1 MNEKTNNNKFE
12 YGDIVYFLD
21 SKGKIDTA
29 IFSEIWNAGG
39 ESFAYIQQRGHEFTI
54 SDEELFDSEINLL
67 LSLEKKKIK
76 EIETGKSSILRIQN
90 SFPVL
95 EQELIEIKNK
105 IKKLGEINA

>member
-1 MNEKTNNNKFE
+1 MSNKIFE

>member
-1 MNEKTNNNKFE
+1 MPDNNKFE

-54 SDEELFDSEINLL
+54 SDEKLFDSEINLL
-67 LSLEKKKIK
+67 LSLEKKKTSLIVK
-76 EIETGKSSILRIQN
+76 IQN
-90 SFPVL
+90 NLPVL

>member
-1 MNEKTNNNKFE
+1 MKNQKLNKKKEGEKKKNEENKWQTKH
-12 YGDIVYFLD
+12 IR
-21 SKGKIDTA
+21 
-29 IFSEIWNAGG
+29 WQN
-39 ESFAYIQQRGHEFTI
+39 
-54 SDEELFDSEINLL
+54 LFDSEINLL

-105 IKKLGEINA
+105 IKKLGEINAWQ

>member
-1 MNEKTNNNKFE
+1 MPDNNKFE

-67 LSLEKKKIK
+67 LSLEKEKTK
-76 EIETGKSSILRIQN
+76 EIETSKSLIVKIQN
-90 SFPVL
+90 NLPVL
-95 EQELIEIKNK
+95 EQELIEIKNR
-105 IKKLGEINA
+105 IKKIGEINA

>member
-1 MNEKTNNNKFE
+1 MANKIFE

-54 SDEELFDSEINLL
+54 SDEKLFDSEINLL
-67 LSLEKKKIK
+67 LSLEKEKIE
-76 EIETGKSSILRIQN
+76 EIKTSKSLIVKIQN

-95 EQELIEIKNK
+95 EQELVEIRNK

>member
-1 MNEKTNNNKFE
+1 MSNKIFE

-54 SDEELFDSEINLL
+54 SDEKLFDSEINLL

-76 EIETGKSSILRIQN
+76 EIETGTSSILRIQN
-90 SFPVL
+90 SSPVL
-95 EQELIEIKNK
+95 EHELIEIKNK

>member
-1 MNEKTNNNKFE
+1 MANKIFE

-105 IKKLGEINA
+105 IKKLGEINAWQ

>member
-1 MNEKTNNNKFE
+1 MSNKIFE

-54 SDEELFDSEINLL
+54 SDEKLFDSEINLL
-67 LSLEKKKIK
+67 LSLEKKKTK
-76 EIETGKSSILRIQN
+76 EIETSKSLIVKIQN
-90 SFPVL
+90 NLPVL
-95 EQELIEIKNK
+95 DQELIEIKNR
-105 IKKLGEINA
+105 IKKIGEINA

>member
-1 MNEKTNNNKFE
+1 MANKIFE

-39 ESFAYIQQRGHEFTI
+39 ESFAYMQQRGHEFTI

-67 LSLEKKKIK
+67 LSLEKKKTK
-76 EIETGKSSILRIQN
+76 EIETSKSLIVKNQNIL
-90 SFPVL
+90 PVL
-95 EQELIEIKNK
+95 EQELIEIKNR
-105 IKKLGEINA
+105 IKKIGEMNV

>member
-1 MNEKTNNNKFE
+1 MADKIFE

-67 LSLEKKKIK
+67 LSLEKKKTK
-76 EIETGKSSILRIQN
+76 EIETSKSLIVKIQN
-90 SFPVL
+90 NLPVL
-95 EQELIEIKNK
+95 DQELVEIKNK

>member
-1 MNEKTNNNKFE
+1 MPDNNKFE

-67 LSLEKKKIK
+67 LSLEKKKTK
-76 EIETGKSSILRIQN
+76 EIETSKSLIVKIQN
-90 SFPVL
+90 NLPVL
-95 EQELIEIKNK
+95 EQELVEIRNK

>member
-1 MNEKTNNNKFE
+1 MANKIFE

-54 SDEELFDSEINLL
+54 SDEELFDSKINLL
-67 LSLEKKKIK
+67 LSLEKKKTK
-76 EIETGKSSILRIQN
+76 EIETSKSLIVKIQN
-90 SFPVL
+90 NLPVL